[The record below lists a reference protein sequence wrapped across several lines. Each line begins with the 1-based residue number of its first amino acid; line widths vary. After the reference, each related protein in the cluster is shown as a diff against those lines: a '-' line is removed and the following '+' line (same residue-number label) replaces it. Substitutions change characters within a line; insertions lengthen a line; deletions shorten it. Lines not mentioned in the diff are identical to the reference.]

1 MTASNARSG
10 TRNLHINTSVRS
22 CHLAVK
28 RPLRGRVSYDDAEG
42 GGTVVYLGAPIH
54 SGYVLIPR
62 AHLVNV
68 TSLEHERWKR
78 APIPALPAEVA
89 LDRIPERLG
98 RESCPSSLMR
108 PR

>member
-1 MTASNARSG
+1 MEG
-10 TRNLHINTSVRS
+10 
-22 CHLAVK
+22 HLAVK

-54 SGYVLIPR
+54 SGYALIPR

-78 APIPALPAEVA
+78 AHPKFCRQMASGRSPVRLRRVA
-89 LDRIPERLG
+89 LGFLVIPNSFRWHVLRLSRTVFDG
-98 RESCPSSLMR
+98 SG
-108 PR
+108 